1 MPNEIKI
8 ASLYVALETIK
19 QKIVDDNID
28 KISPFKNKLFATT
41 IINNLKNI
49 ISNLPEDNF
58 NDKNM
63 VMKKVENLNTL
74 GNNDSFIWAFKLVEY
89 ELSKEDKKYI
99 QLRNRFLHGN
109 VPFDNEVEQ
118 SKNEALLD
126 ITTNTHFLVCGLLLK
141 YVGYEGVV
149 KDLLSY
155 INLKKG
161 IYLPEKPLFKRI

>member
-1 MPNEIKI
+1 
-8 ASLYVALETIK
+8 
-19 QKIVDDNID
+19 
-28 KISPFKNKLFATT
+28 
-41 IINNLKNI
+41 
-49 ISNLPEDNF
+49 
-58 NDKNM
+58 
-63 VMKKVENLNTL
+63 MKKVENLNTL